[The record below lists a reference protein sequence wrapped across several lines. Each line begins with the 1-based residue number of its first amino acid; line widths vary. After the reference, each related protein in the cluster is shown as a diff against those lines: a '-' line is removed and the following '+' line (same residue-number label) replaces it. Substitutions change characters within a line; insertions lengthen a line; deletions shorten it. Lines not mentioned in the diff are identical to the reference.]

1 MISAFANT
9 WKVAELRERI
19 IFTLVMIVVV
29 RLGVYITMPGID
41 STVIEDYTAF
51 KEAQGSEGGNILN
64 TMITIFSGGGLQQ
77 LGIFA
82 LGIMPYISAS
92 ILMQLMTA
100 VVPKLSRLS
109 KEDGGRQKINQ
120 YTRFITILIALI
132 QGGFLANQ
140 VYTSPQTLPFFNGIE
155 QFNSVVSGDYSHFTF
170 VAIFTLTIITG
181 TLLLM
186 WIGDQMTENGI
197 GNGTSIIITVN
208 IISSLPSALAVLW
221 SSLIVGGGTG
231 GAIFAVGL
239 FAFLIFIVAATIALT
254 QGQRRIAIQYAK
266 RVVGRKQT
274 GGNTQY
280 LPLKINYANVMPII
294 FATAI
299 LGIPV
304 ALATMISGGGA
315 GWVNTLSNILSPGD
329 IWYYLIAGA
338 MIFFFSYFWV
348 ATMFNPSEISENLKR
363 GGGYIPGI
371 RPGQP
376 TAKFLDFTMTRLTF
390 AGAIFLTII
399 FILPYII
406 SQMPRGII
414 GGPLDPAVTQFFGG
428 TSLLIMVGV
437 ILDVMRQVETHLLQ
451 QNYDGFLRKGK
462 IKGRQERKKIA
473 AASKSSNNMIYLM
486 VVIAILFIL
495 GIVALTLQETKDL
508 GDLEAPAKVEKIHHI

>member
-19 IFTLVMIVVV
+19 IFTLVMVVVV
-29 RLGVYITMPGID
+29 RLGVYITMPGVDSNVID
-41 STVIEDYTAF
+41 QYILD
-51 KEAQGSEGGNILN
+51 KKAQGGDGGNILN

-120 YTRFITILIALI
+120 YTRFITIIIALV

-140 VYTSPQTLPFFNGIE
+140 VFSNPSSLPFFSGIGD
-155 QFNSVVSGDYSHFTF
+155 VVSPEYGRFTF
-170 VAIFTLTIITG
+170 ISIFTLTIVSG

-197 GNGTSIIITVN
+197 GNGTSMIITVN
-208 IISSLPSALAVLW
+208 IISSLPSALAILW
-221 SSLIVGGGTG
+221 NTLIIDGGTG

-266 RVVGRKQT
+266 RTQGRKQT
-274 GGNTQY
+274 GGTKQY

-299 LGIPV
+299 LGIPA
-304 ALATMISGGGA
+304 ALAQMISGGASWAVTVGEVLA
-315 GWVNTLSNILSPGD
+315 QDS

-363 GGGYIPGI
+363 SGGYIPGI

-376 TAKFLDFTMTRLTF
+376 TAKFLDFTVTRLTF
-390 AGAIFLTII
+390 AGAVFLTII
-399 FILPYII
+399 FILPWII
-406 SQMPRGII
+406 SQMPYGII
-414 GGPLDPAVTQFFGG
+414 GRPLDGAVTQFFGG

-437 ILDVMRQVETHLLQ
+437 ILDMMRQIETHLLQ
-451 QNYDGFLRKGK
+451 KNYDGFLRKGK
-462 IKGRQERKKIA
+462 IKGRHERKQLSA
-473 AASKSSNNMIYLM
+473 ANKSSNNMVYLM

-495 GIVALTLQETKDL
+495 GIVALTIQ
-508 GDLEAPAKVEKIHHI
+508 GS

>member
-19 IFTLVMIVVV
+19 IYTLLMIVIV
-29 RLGVYITMPGID
+29 RLGVHITMPGVDFSVID
-41 STVIEDYTAF
+41 RYMAH
-51 KEAQGSEGGNILN
+51 KEAQGSDGGNILN
-64 TMITIFSGGGLQQ
+64 AMITMFSGGGLQQ

-109 KEDGGRQKINQ
+109 REDGGRQKINQ
-120 YTRFITILIALI
+120 YTRFITIIIAVV
-132 QGGFLANQ
+132 QGAFLANT
-140 VYTSPQTLPFFNGIE
+140 VFSSPQSLPFFGEIQN
-155 QFNSVVSGDYSHFTF
+155 FGDLVPKSYSYLTF
-170 VAIFTLTIITG
+170 MCVFTLTIVSG
-181 TLLLM
+181 TLFLM
-186 WIGDQMTENGI
+186 WIGDQMTANGI
-197 GNGTSIIITVN
+197 GNGTSIIITAN
-208 IISSLPSALAVLW
+208 IISSLPSALAVLYKT
-221 SSLIVGGGTG
+221 LILDGIG
-231 GAIFAVGL
+231 GAL
-239 FAFLIFIVAATIALT
+239 FTVFLFGFLIFIIAATIALT

-266 RVVGRKQT
+266 RTQGRQQT

-304 ALATMISGGGA
+304 ALATMITGGNA
-315 GWVNTLSNILSPGD
+315 GWVNWLNETLSQGHV
-329 IWYYLIAGA
+329 WYYVIAGF

-363 GGGYIPGI
+363 SGGYIPGI

-376 TAKFLDFTMTRLTF
+376 TAKFLDYTMTRLTF
-390 AGAIFLTII
+390 AGAIFLTVI
-399 FILPYII
+399 FVLPYLI
-406 SQMPRGII
+406 SQMPRQII
-414 GGPLDPAVTQFFGG
+414 EGPLDPLVTQFFGG

-437 ILDVMRQVETHLLQ
+437 VLDMMRQVETHLLQ
-451 QNYDGFLRKGK
+451 KNYDGFLRKGK
-462 IKGRQERKKIA
+462 IKGRHERKQMSA
-473 AASKSSNNMIYLM
+473 ANRSGNNTIFLM

-495 GIVALTLQETKDL
+495 GIVAMTIL
-508 GDLEAPAKVEKIHHI
+508 GI

>member
-41 STVIEDYTAF
+41 STVIDQYTEF
-51 KEAQGSEGGNILN
+51 KKAQGSEDGGNILN

-120 YTRFITILIALI
+120 YTRFITILIALV

-140 VYTSPQTLPFFNGIE
+140 VYASPQTLPFFNGIQE
-155 QFNSVVSGDYSHFTF
+155 FGSVVSAEYNHFSF
-170 VAIFTLTIITG
+170 VAIFTLTIVSG

-197 GNGTSIIITVN
+197 GNGTSLIITIN

-266 RVVGRKQT
+266 RTQGRKQT

-304 ALATMISGGGA
+304 ALATMISGGSA
-315 GWVNTLSNILSPGD
+315 GWVNTLSNILSPVD

-390 AGAIFLTII
+390 AGAVFLTII

-414 GGPLDPAVTQFFGG
+414 GGPLDYQVTQFFGG

-451 QNYDGFLRKGK
+451 KNYDGFLRKGK
-462 IKGRQERKKIA
+462 IKGRQERKQLNA
-473 AASKSSNNMIYLM
+473 ANKASNNMIYLM

-495 GIVALTLQETKDL
+495 GIVAMTIQST
-508 GDLEAPAKVEKIHHI
+508 

>member
-41 STVIEDYTAF
+41 SNVIEQYTDY

-100 VVPKLSRLS
+100 VVPKISRLS

-120 YTRFITILIALI
+120 YTRFITIIIALV

-140 VYTSPQTLPFFNGIE
+140 VYSSPETLPFFAGIQE
-155 QFNSVVSGDYSHFTF
+155 MTGDLVSSGYSRFTF
-170 VAIFTLTIITG
+170 IGIFTLTIVAG

-221 SSLIVGGGTG
+221 DTLIVNESMGGP
-231 GAIFAVGL
+231 IFAVGL

-266 RVVGRKQT
+266 RTQGRKQT

-299 LGIPV
+299 LGIPAV
-304 ALATMISGGGA
+304 LAQMVFSGAEWTVTMGE
-315 GWVNTLSNILSPGD
+315 ILAQDSL
-329 IWYYLIAGA
+329 WYYVIAGA

-390 AGAIFLTII
+390 AGAVFLTVI
-399 FILPYII
+399 FVLPWII

-414 GGPLDPAVTQFFGG
+414 GKPLDGQVTQFFGG

-451 QNYDGFLRKGK
+451 KNYDGFLRKGK
-462 IKGRQERKKIA
+462 IKGRQERKQLNA
-473 AASKSSNNMIYLM
+473 ANKASNNMVYLM

-495 GIVALTLQETKDL
+495 GIVALSISK
-508 GDLEAPAKVEKIHHI
+508 G

>member
-19 IFTLVMIVVV
+19 IFTLMMIVVV

-41 STVIEDYTAF
+41 SNVIDAF
-51 KEAQGSEGGNILN
+51 TEAQKAKGSAGDGNILN

-109 KEDGGRQKINQ
+109 REDGGRQKINQ
-120 YTRFITILIALI
+120 YTRFITILIATI

-140 VYTSPQTLPFFNGIE
+140 VYSNPGSLPFFSGI
-155 QFNSVVSGDYSHFTF
+155 SDHGDLVAAGYSGFTF
-170 VAIFTLTIITG
+170 ISIFTLTIITG

-208 IISSLPSALAVLW
+208 IISSLPSALAILW
-221 SSLIVGGGTG
+221 NTLIIGGGSG

-254 QGQRRIAIQYAK
+254 QGARRIAIQYAK
-266 RVVGRKQT
+266 RTQGRKQT
-274 GGNTQY
+274 GGTTQY

-299 LGIPV
+299 IGIPPTI
-304 ALATMISGGGA
+304 AQMIWGGA
-315 GWVNTLSNILSPGD
+315 GWAQTLGEIFSPVN
-329 IWYYLIAGA
+329 IWYYVIAGG
-338 MIFFFSYFWV
+338 MIFFFAYFWV

-363 GGGYIPGI
+363 SGGYIPGI

-390 AGAIFLTII
+390 AGAVFLTII
-399 FILPYII
+399 FMLPYII
-406 SQMPRGII
+406 SQIPKGII
-414 GGPLDPAVTQFFGG
+414 GQPLDQAVTQFFGG

-437 ILDVMRQVETHLLQ
+437 ILDMMRQIETHLLQ

-462 IKGRQERKKIA
+462 IKGRQERKKLNA
-473 AASKSSNNMIYLM
+473 ANQKGTKSVYLLA
-486 VVIAILFIL
+486 VIAILFIL
-495 GIVALTLQETKDL
+495 GIVAITIKQ
-508 GDLEAPAKVEKIHHI
+508 G

>member
-1 MISAFANT
+1 
-9 WKVAELRERI
+9 
-19 IFTLVMIVVV
+19 
-29 RLGVYITMPGID
+29 MPGID
-41 STVIEDYTAF
+41 SNVIDQYTEF
-51 KEAQGSEGGNILN
+51 KEAQGADGGGNILN

-109 KEDGGRQKINQ
+109 REDGGRQKINQ
-120 YTRFITILIALI
+120 YTRFITILIAVI

-140 VYTSPQTLPFFNGIE
+140 VYTSPDTLPFFSGI
-155 QFNSVVSGDYSHFTF
+155 SDIGDVVSGSYSYFNF
-170 VAIFTLTIITG
+170 VAIFTLTIVTG

-208 IISSLPSALAVLW
+208 IISSLPSALAILW
-221 SSLIVGGGTG
+221 NTLLVSTG

-254 QGQRRIAIQYAK
+254 QAQRRIAIQYAK
-266 RVVGRKQT
+266 RTQGRKQT

-304 ALATMISGGGA
+304 ALATMITGGGA
-315 GWVNTLSNILSPGD
+315 GWVNSLSNILSPED
-329 IWYYLIAGA
+329 VWYYLIAGA

-390 AGAIFLTII
+390 A
-399 FILPYII
+399 
-406 SQMPRGII
+406 
-414 GGPLDPAVTQFFGG
+414 
-428 TSLLIMVGV
+428 IMVGV

-451 QNYDGFLRKGK
+451 KNYDGFLRKGK
-462 IKGRQERKKIA
+462 IKGRQERKQIQA
-473 AASKSSNNMIYLM
+473 ANKSSNNRVYLLA
-486 VVIAILFIL
+486 VVAVLFII
-495 GIVALTLQETKDL
+495 GIVALTVQGK
-508 GDLEAPAKVEKIHHI
+508 

>member
-41 STVIEDYTAF
+41 SNIIEKYTVW
-51 KEAQGSEGGNILN
+51 KEAQGADGGGNILN

-109 KEDGGRQKINQ
+109 REDGGRQKINQ
-120 YTRFITILIALI
+120 YTRFITILIAVI

-140 VYTSPQTLPFFNGIE
+140 VYTQPDTLPFFNGISAIGE
-155 QFNSVVSGDYSHFTF
+155 VVSGDYSHFTF
-170 VAIFTLTIITG
+170 VAIFTLTIVTG

-197 GNGTSIIITVN
+197 GNGTSLIITIN

-221 SSLIVGGGTG
+221 STLIVGGGTG

-266 RVVGRKQT
+266 RTQGRKQT

-299 LGIPV
+299 LGIPS
-304 ALATMISGGGA
+304 ALAQMISGGA
-315 GWVNTLSNILSPGD
+315 PWAVTLGEILSMES
-329 IWYYLIAGA
+329 IYYYLIAGA

-399 FILPYII
+399 FILPWVI
-406 SQMPRGII
+406 SLMPLGII
-414 GGPLDPAVTQFFGG
+414 GAKLDGQVTQFFGG

-451 QNYDGFLRKGK
+451 KNYDGFLRKGK
-462 IKGRQERKKIA
+462 IKGRQERKQLNA
-473 AASKSSNNMIYLM
+473 ANKSSNSMIYLM

-495 GIVALTLQETKDL
+495 GIVKMSLP
-508 GDLEAPAKVEKIHHI
+508 GS

>member
-41 STVIEDYTAF
+41 SNIIEKYTVY
-51 KEAQGSEGGNILN
+51 KEAQGADGGGNILN

-109 KEDGGRQKINQ
+109 REDGGRQKINQ

-140 VYTSPQTLPFFNGIE
+140 VYTSPDTLPFFNDISKIGA
-155 QFNSVVSGDYSHFTF
+155 VVSSDYSHFSF
-170 VAIFTLTIITG
+170 VAIFTLTIVTG

-221 SSLIVGGGTG
+221 NTLIIGGGTG

-254 QGQRRIAIQYAK
+254 QAQRRIAIQYAK
-266 RVVGRKQT
+266 RTQGRKQT

-299 LGIPV
+299 LGIPT
-304 ALATMISGGGA
+304 ALAQMISGGA
-315 GWVNTLSNILSPGD
+315 QWAVTLGNILSMQD

-390 AGAIFLTII
+390 AGAVFLTII

-414 GGPLDPAVTQFFGG
+414 GAPLDGAVTQFFGG

-451 QNYDGFLRKGK
+451 KNYDGFLRKGK
-462 IKGRQERKKIA
+462 IKGRQERKQLNA
-473 AASKSSNNMIYLM
+473 ANKSSNNMIYLM
-486 VVIAILFIL
+486 AVIAILFIL
-495 GIVALTLQETKDL
+495 GIVAMIVQGK
-508 GDLEAPAKVEKIHHI
+508 